1 MRDILIVKNSKYL
14 KYIIVINNIFYKLAS
29 ASVTGGK
36 KCGSSFTHAS
46 GAISARTAVALLFTS
61 FGHSASSFM
70 FFSIAS
76 FTGFACTT

>member
-1 MRDILIVKNSKYL
+1 
-14 KYIIVINNIFYKLAS
+14 
-29 ASVTGGK
+29 
-36 KCGSSFTHAS
+36 THAS
-46 GAISARTAVALLFTS
+46 CAISARTAMALLFTS